1 MLSERDVSTVER
13 QEPTWRWLRRDSE
26 GSNRGRISLYRNP
39 EREGIGKTKR
49 GSGKGLIFTLNSS
62 SFRYATLAT
71 KAIEKIIYYYSSC
84 FLTKNGDLLNERKM
98 V

>member
-1 MLSERDVSTVER
+1 MLSKRDVSTVER

-26 GSNRGRISLYRNP
+26 GSNRGRFSLYRNP
-39 EREGIGKTKR
+39 ERRELENQKR
-49 GSGKGLIFTLNSS
+49 VRKGLIFTLNFS